1 MSFKPENIITD
12 FEKDKICLGIDEA
25 GRGPV
30 IGPMIYACCYFRDDL
45 REDVKEYFKF
55 NDSKKL
61 TPEKR
66 EKMFEQ
72 IKQYPNIFQYD
83 FISLS
88 PQYLS
93 EKMLLRNKIN
103 LNKISHDSAILLINN
118 ALSKN
123 VNLTNIFV
131 DTVGQPDNYR
141 NYIIDNIK
149 KKANITVKVEKKADE
164 NYSCVSAASIVAKV
178 TRDKAIE
185 NIEYSDKNLGSGY
198 PSDCYTVNW
207 MERNYDEIFGYP
219 DFIRFSWGT
228 VKNMFKKKKNED
240 EWENYVEQNDENE
253 YKKKKNKKDNNN
265 NNEKD
270 NNNNKNNNN
279 DNNNNKDNNIDI
291 DKINERN
298 KEEFNKKNFYYRYK
312 IDTNVDL

>member
-12 FEKDKICLGIDEA
+12 FEKDNICLGIDEA

-131 DTVGQPDNYR
+131 DTVGDPHNYQ
-141 NYIIDNIK
+141 NYIEKNIK

-240 EWENYVEQNDENE
+240 EWENYIEQNDENE

-265 NNEKD
+265 NEKD
-270 NNNNKNNNN
+270 NNNNNKKDNN
-279 DNNNNKDNNIDI
+279 NNNNKDNNNIDI
-291 DKINERN
+291 KEINKRN
-298 KEEFNKKNFYYRYK
+298 EEEFNKKNFYYRYK